1 MKKSI
6 NKIFRLIYPAQH
18 PQQIKE
24 SYGIPEKLEL
34 DITFTSDGYFI
45 LTSKDLPGLI
55 TEAEN
60 GKELIKMFNDA
71 ILTYYD
77 VPRREGDMVYNS
89 MNINGHGIFKIAD
102 NKVMQEA

>member
-1 MKKSI
+1 MKKCI
-6 NKIFRLIYPAQH
+6 NKIFRSIYPSQY
-18 PQQIKE
+18 PQEIKNR
-24 SYGIPEKLEL
+24 YGIPEKLEL
-34 DITFTSDGYFI
+34 DIAFTKDGYFI

-77 VPRREGDMVYNS
+77 VPKREGDIVYDS
-89 MNINGHGIFKIAD
+89 LNIHGHGIFKMEN